1 MILISKYIVPKGYLG
16 LTLFPFIFL
25 KRKNLAFNKA
35 LINHEKIHLRQQIEL
50 LIVLF
55 YLFYVVEFAIRYVK
69 LKSWEQAYKSI
80 SFEKEAYKN
89 EGNPKFLKK
98 RPFWNFIHYF

>member
-1 MILISKYIVPKGYLG
+1 MILISKYIVPKGYSG

-25 KRKNLAFNKA
+25 KGKDLAQNGV
-35 LINHEKIHLRQQIEL
+35 LINYEKIHLRQQIEL
-50 LIVLF
+50 LIILF
-55 YLFYVVEFAIRYVK
+55 YLFYVVEFVIRYIK
-69 LKSWEQAYKSI
+69 LKNWKLAYKSI

-89 EGNPKFLKK
+89 EGDPKFLKK

>member
-1 MILISKYIVPKGYLG
+1 MPKGYSG

-25 KRKNLAFNKA
+25 KRKDLAQNRI
-35 LINHEKIHLRQQIEL
+35 LIYHERIHLRQQLEL

-55 YLFYVVEFAIRYVK
+55 YLFYVIEFMIRYIK
-69 LKSWEQAYKSI
+69 LKNWKRAYKSI

-89 EGNPKFLKK
+89 EGNPKFLKE